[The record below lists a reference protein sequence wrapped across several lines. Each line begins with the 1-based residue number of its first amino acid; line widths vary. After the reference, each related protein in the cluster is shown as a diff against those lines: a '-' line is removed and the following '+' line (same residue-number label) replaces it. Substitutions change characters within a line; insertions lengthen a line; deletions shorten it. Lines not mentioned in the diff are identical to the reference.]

1 MLKKILLAV
10 LGLAI
15 LLIAFVA
22 IAAFVTKSDYSV
34 ERQVTINRPKAEVFP
49 YIKLLKNQNEWG
61 PWAKKDPAIKQ
72 EYRGTDGTVGFVSSW
87 DGNDEVG
94 AGKMTIVDS
103 KPGELVKIKLEFFR
117 PFESQADTQFTFKPD
132 GDQTMVTWT
141 MTGQHNFIGKAMCLV
156 MNMDKMLGAEFD
168 KGLAQMNAA
177 VQADK
182 KKEPEP
188 AN

>member
-1 MLKKILLAV
+1 MRTLLKKILLAV

-94 AGKMTIVDS
+94 AGEQEIRKIVE
-103 KPGELVKIKLEFFR
+103 GERVDTQLRFKR
-117 PFESQADTQFTFKPD
+117 PFETSSDAYMITEDA
-132 GDQTMVTWT
+132 GEGQTRVRWGFSGSMPKLSDCSVNDRSTSVRIT
-141 MTGQHNFIGKAMCLV
+141 L
-156 MNMDKMLGAEFD
+156 
-168 KGLAQMNAA
+168 
-177 VQADK
+177 
-182 KKEPEP
+182 
-188 AN
+188 